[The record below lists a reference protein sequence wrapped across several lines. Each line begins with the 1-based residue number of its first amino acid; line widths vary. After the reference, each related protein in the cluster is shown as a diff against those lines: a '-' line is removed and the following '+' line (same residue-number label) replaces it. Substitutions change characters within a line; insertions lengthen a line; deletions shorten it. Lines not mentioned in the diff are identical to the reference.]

1 MLSHGFAPIAILKD
15 FKQEMVK
22 LLVEFYE
29 IGNADHIIDF
39 FNKNFDE
46 QFKDRSE
53 EAKQKS
59 DRAFADFLK

>member
-1 MLSHGFAPIAILKD
+1 MIFIVRYFVKVL
-15 FKQEMVK
+15 VK

>member
-1 MLSHGFAPIAILKD
+1 MIFIVRYFVKVL
-15 FKQEMVK
+15 VK

-29 IGNADHIIDF
+29 ICNADHIIDF

>member
-1 MLSHGFAPIAILKD
+1 
-15 FKQEMVK
+15 MVK